1 MQQIQV
7 PSPITDEDWDLAC
20 NAIEHKAA
28 RHVGAHPEYLE
39 RYRNALNVLAEN
51 PDEDLDNVHNP
62 FKEDVKDLKLAYA
75 CMEEAVQ
82 AFITVERWGMEY
94 EELRRLY
101 DEADGAMLEY
111 AKSLGCAATLYDAH
125 IAQYMEAREQ
135 ARMKNWATEVRDM
148 AKARPTAEGG
158 RGSISAEEKEF
169 LEEQEEVLK
178 KTFEKVVKVT
188 EKRKEYEEE
197 LKLFRWLLKL
207 DTGKAA

>member
-111 AKSLGCAATLYDAH
+111 AKSLGEDEELGDRG
-125 IAQYMEAREQ
+125 ARHG
-135 ARMKNWATEVRDM
+135 
-148 AKARPTAEGG
+148 KARPTAEGG